1 MFDFRL
7 KVFFVVAQR
16 LNFTKA
22 AEELYIS
29 QPAVSKHIQEIESH
43 YKVKLFDRNGTRIKL
58 TRAGVILLQQVE
70 KLNRIYQD
78 IDTELSALN
87 NIESGQLRIG
97 ASTTAAQYYLPKYI
111 ASFKKKYPGIKIV
124 LTTGNTEAVEYSLL
138 EDRIDMGIVEGAS
151 KRKAIAYTRIV
162 KDEIVLCTRV
172 GNPALKKSSLK
183 IEALHTLPLVLR
195 ESGSGSLDVLFA
207 ALKKAGSDPGMLSV
221 EMELENSE
229 SIKSYLMN
237 SDAYAFLSIHSILR
251 ELKEND
257 LQIVDVKGLDIER
270 YFYYIQPVGAPNQ
283 IQELFFKHL
292 SH

>member
-22 AEELYIS
+22 SEELYIS

-43 YKVKLFDRNGTRIKL
+43 YKVKLFDRKGTRIQL
-58 TRAGVILLQQVE
+58 TRAGMILLQQVE

-97 ASTTAAQYYLPKYI
+97 ASTTVAQYYLPKYI

-124 LTTGNTEAVEYSLL
+124 LTISNTEAVEHSLL
-138 EDRIDMGIVEGAS
+138 EDKIDIGIVEGES
-151 KRKAIAYTRIV
+151 KRKAIKYTSIL

-172 GNPALKKSSLK
+172 GNPYLQKNRLK
-183 IEALHTLPLVLR
+183 IEDLNTLPLVLR
-195 ESGSGSLDVLFA
+195 ESGSGSLDVVFT
-207 ALKKAGSDPGMLSV
+207 ALKKAGADPGKLSV
-221 EMELENSE
+221 EMELEHSE

-251 ELKEND
+251 ELKENE
-257 LQIVDVKGLDIER
+257 LQIIDVKGLDIER
-270 YFYYIQPVGAPNQ
+270 YFYYIRPIGASSQ
-283 IQELFFKHL
+283 IQDLFFKHL